1 MTGRYALGGPP
12 RPLRARPP
20 EGETVYE
27 EARFT
32 LKVCA
37 VPLSGGGETQR
48 GLIRH
53 PGSVVILPI
62 LDDGGIVLIRNTR
75 WQIGETLLEVPAGTL
90 EWGEDPRAGAA
101 RELTE
106 ETGYHASDWTPGASF
121 FAAPGVSDELMHV
134 FVARAL
140 VEVGQQLAPDERIEV
155 VTCSPDEARAAVLDG
170 RIADAKSIAVLARHL
185 LAA

>member
-1 MTGRYALGGPP
+1 MTDRDALSGPP

-27 EARFT
+27 EPRFT

-37 VPLSGGGETQR
+37 VPLSGGGETRR
-48 GLIRH
+48 GLMRH
-53 PGSVVILPI
+53 PGSVVILPV
-62 LDDGGIVLIRNTR
+62 LDDGCIVLIRNTR

-90 EWGEDPRAGAA
+90 EWGEDPRDGAA
-101 RELTE
+101 RELAE
-106 ETGYHASDWTPGASF
+106 ETGYRASGWTAGASF
-121 FAAPGVSDELMHV
+121 YAAPGVSDEVMHV
-134 FVARAL
+134 FIARGL
-140 VEVGQQLAPDERIEV
+140 VEVGQQLAPDERIDV
-155 VTCSPDEARAAVLDG
+155 VTCSMDEAREALLDG